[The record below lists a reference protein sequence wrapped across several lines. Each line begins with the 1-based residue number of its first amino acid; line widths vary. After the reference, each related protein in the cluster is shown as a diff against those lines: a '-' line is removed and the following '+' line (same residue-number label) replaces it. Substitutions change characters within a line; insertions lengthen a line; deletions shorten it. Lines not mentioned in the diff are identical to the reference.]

1 FLGSDVVY
9 RSPYADETPF
19 RFNYI
24 GHIRNGRMDA
34 VVKEADGSWFVV
46 DWKTGRP
53 PQGRDMDNA
62 ALQLAIYREAWRR
75 IVADGQPIRAGF
87 HYVAD
92 NFTFE
97 PRNLPDGDALARL
110 FSTVA

>member
-1 FLGSDVVY
+1 
-9 RSPYADETPF
+9 
-19 RFNYI
+19 
-24 GHIRNGRMDA
+24 MDA
-34 VVKEADGSWFVV
+34 VFKEADGSWFVV

-97 PRNLPDGDALARL
+97 PRNLPDGEALARL
-110 FSTVA
+110 FSTVATK